1 MGMFDRIRTLF
12 PAPTGSWGAE
22 FVAAQRR
29 ELTADPASAIGIL
42 QRMTGSSTYQPWT
55 PPSVSQALSVPGI
68 QRSVSLISGTTG
80 SSRWCGLPGR
90 CA

>member
-29 ELTADPASAIGIL
+29 ELSLDPASPLAIL
-42 QRMTGSSTYQPWT
+42 QRMSGSSSYQPWT
-55 PPSVSQALSVPGI
+55 PPSVSQALSEI
-68 QRSVSLISGTTG
+68 
-80 SSRWCGLPGR
+80 GR
-90 CA
+90 AHV